1 MPARLSDLAA
11 PTARGKQQKPKD
23 KCHALQKAAPNRS
36 DRPGHGRK
44 ASPEYLQ
51 RRGVDLYL
59 DFRIAQL
66 SSGQANIHLG
76 EVEGR
81 ILSYRAPLLEQLKTR
96 GARFEDFPSYL
107 DQHLESYRQLPKA
120 ERAAQL
126 LQFRR
131 YYFNHT
137 TDPKRLQLYERDA
150 ALD

>member
-1 MPARLSDLAA
+1 MLCGHLRAASHVCLYARIPRVIEGKAVS
-11 PTARGKQQKPKD
+11 PIHRSRGCQTE
-23 KCHALQKAAPNRS
+23 AI
-36 DRPGHGRK
+36 DRVTGGQ
-44 ASPEYLQ
+44 PEYLQ

-120 ERAAQL
+120 EQQPSCCSFVAII
-126 LQFRR
+126 
-131 YYFNHT
+131 
-137 TDPKRLQLYERDA
+137 
-150 ALD
+150 